1 MQNLQ
6 NSYNLIKEG
15 KGNKELFI
23 KQARRE
29 FPQYITNVQTF
40 EQIVNRLKE
49 RNVISE
55 TKEIATTA
63 EPNWFNI
70 FNKNIQEAKAEEKK
84 TTAEVTDIQAAGYD
98 YSDEKAMDNV
108 FGAEFLK
115 GYYVEMKN
123 PKNESKTEEQIKA
136 IVAKNLTK
144 DSLYYVKDGQFGVKE
159 LGYTET
165 PTKEAKGKHKSSGYG
180 DLTENILSF
189 NKKKK
194 AKSAL
199 STHLQAAKSEKNK
212 EGENEI
218 KKAREQIMNAKSE
231 DELISILDDF
241 GYDKGEIDNISKEQ
255 KLRSVIRNIISEE
268 MNEIGMFNDPIGY
281 KKSESNPKD
290 LIFTKKFVDTSDTPG
305 HAGYIY
311 DIYKNGIKIKTIE
324 GEGNANAFINAEKRK
339 LNEGKWNHDIAGSYG
354 GSSGSYSRYIDGL
367 QHVTF
372 YLNKDTQRWEYSARL
387 IGKDKAPGFSSYIEV
402 NNVPEKYEEYFDEG
416 NRRGMTTIAKKIL
429 NGSLNESET
438 RSVGPMIKPTESTFK
453 IGDLAKAEVSKNK
466 MNEGYGMSLED
477 AKAEAQRVSDEEGVV
492 QHVEETEEGSGKY
505 KVSDWY
511 DSDLTV
517 ASYEHGNLKENAE
530 TEHTVEEASRLQRLQ
545 KLIDEVLT
553 TKK

>member
-70 FNKNIQEAKAEEKK
+70 FNKNIQEAKAKEKK

-98 YSDEKAMDNV
+98 YSDENAMDNV
-108 FGAEFLK
+108 FGEEFLK

-218 KKAREQIMNAKSE
+218 KKTREQIMNAKSE

-241 GYDKGEIDNISKEQ
+241 GYDKGEIDNILKGSET
-255 KLRSVIRNIISEE
+255 RSVIHKSIK
-268 MNEIGMFNDPIGY
+268 EIGMFNDPIGY
-281 KKSESNPKD
+281 EKGSKSRMEVARDILKD
-290 LIFTKKFVDTSDTPG
+290 GGLSKEE
-305 HAGYIY
+305 
-311 DIYKNGIKIKTIE
+311 IE
-324 GEGNANAFINAEKRK
+324 QF
-339 LNEGKWNHDIAGSYG
+339 
-354 GSSGSYSRYIDGL
+354 IDGNM
-367 QHVTF
+367 F
-372 YLNKDTQRWEYSARL
+372 
-387 IGKDKAPGFSSYIEV
+387 
-402 NNVPEKYEEYFDEG
+402 
-416 NRRGMTTIAKKIL
+416 KKGRID
-429 NGSLNESET
+429 
-438 RSVGPMIKPTESTFK
+438 
-453 IGDLAKAEVSKNK
+453 DLSKAEVSKNK

-505 KVSDWY
+505 RVSDWY

-530 TEHTVEEASRLQRLQ
+530 TEHTVEEASQLHRLQ